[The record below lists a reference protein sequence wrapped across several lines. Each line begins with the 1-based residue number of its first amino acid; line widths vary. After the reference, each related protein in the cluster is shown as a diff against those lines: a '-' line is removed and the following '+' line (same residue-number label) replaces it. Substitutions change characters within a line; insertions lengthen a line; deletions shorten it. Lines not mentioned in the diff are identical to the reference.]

1 MHLRRLGG
9 LDAVGHH
16 GEREIAVG
24 EDAHR
29 APSVDDDHRSDAAV
43 AHQRTDAGQR
53 LRDLGGDDRMGH
65 DLVHPHGSTIPA
77 RRRAGEEGTL

>member
-1 MHLRRLGG
+1 
-9 LDAVGHH
+9 V
-16 GEREIAVG
+16 
-24 EDAHR
+24 
-29 APSVDDDHRSDAAV
+29 V

-53 LRDLGGDDRMGH
+53 LRDLGGDDRVGH